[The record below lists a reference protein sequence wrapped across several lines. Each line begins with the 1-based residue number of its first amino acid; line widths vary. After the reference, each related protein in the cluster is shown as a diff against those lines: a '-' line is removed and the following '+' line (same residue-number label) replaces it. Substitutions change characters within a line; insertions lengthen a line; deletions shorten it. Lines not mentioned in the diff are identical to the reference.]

1 MLLIDMTL
9 FFLFCNHVAIELAIY
24 SSMGMLRRILLL
36 TIRHIRKQ
44 YYLHFYINVLNVDLI
59 YLFIVKKLK
68 NENNWP
74 FCY

>member
-1 MLLIDMTL
+1 MTL
-9 FFLFCNHVAIELAIY
+9 FILFCNHVAKELVIY

-59 YLFIVKKLK
+59 NLFIVKKLK